1 MLGACVTHADIED
14 GRTPDVTRG
23 AMQRVAAN
31 IAYRAVRNR
40 GTVGGSLSHADPAAD
55 WVSALAALGAKLT
68 LRSSAGARTVAM
80 EDFVVGALECAL
92 RAGEIVETIHVP
104 ARPASAHWGYV
115 KSCRKT
121 GEFAH
126 AIGAV
131 LIDPSAGT
139 ARIVI
144 GAIDA
149 APIVITDATEL
160 FGGRIAGD
168 YKDRFDTAC
177 CRRHSG
183 QSGRLE
189 RGPPS
194 YPCKRAETC
203 GLRGG
208 RMSMIELSVNQRP
221 VRISAEPRT
230 NLADFVRDKLDL
242 TGTHLGCEHGV
253 CGACTVLVDGVPA
266 RSCITYAVACEG
278 AEVTTIEGLDEDGV
292 TTELRAA
299 FTREHALQCGYCTPG
314 MLVSARDLV
323 LRLPTPMSA

>member
-1 MLGACVTHADIED
+1 MKPAPFSYERPRNLKAALAVLGQASDSVKIIAGGQSLAPMLNLRLVQPQMIVDITALAELKQAERHGDELVLGACITHADIED

-23 AMQRVAAN
+23 AMHRVAAG

-68 LRSSAGARTVAM
+68 LRSSAGSRMVAM
-80 EDFVVGALECAL
+80 DEFVVGALECAL

-104 ARPASAHWGYV
+104 AMGATAHWGYV

-149 APIVITDATEL
+149 APIVITDAAKL

-168 YKDRFDTAC
+168 YKGRFDPRVADAILAKAGVSNAAH
-177 CRRHSG
+177 RHIHVSV
-183 QSGRLE
+183 LT
-189 RGPPS
+189 
-194 YPCKRAETC
+194 RA
-203 GLRGG
+203 
-208 RMSMIELSVNQRP
+208 
-221 VRISAEPRT
+221 VRE
-230 NLADFVRDKLDL
+230 
-242 TGTHLGCEHGV
+242 
-253 CGACTVLVDGVPA
+253 
-266 RSCITYAVACEG
+266 
-278 AEVTTIEGLDEDGV
+278 
-292 TTELRAA
+292 AA
-299 FTREHALQCGYCTPG
+299 A
-314 MLVSARDLV
+314 
-323 LRLPTPMSA
+323 